1 MKFVSFRK
9 KKRPIPVR
17 RPSVAVKSDEI
28 PNGSEIR
35 DLVDIVDKDVDVVER
50 DVVVDDDARIE
61 SPAYM
66 TDHCYARPVEEKK
79 KEFESQFANDH
90 GYSRCVKEFSYFVSN
105 IIIR

>member
-1 MKFVSFRK
+1 MSQNLKFVFFRK
-9 KKRPIPVR
+9 KKRPIPAR
-17 RPSVAVKSDEI
+17 RASVAVKSDEI

-35 DLVDIVDKDVDVVER
+35 DLVDIDDRDVDVGDKDVVIDG
-50 DVVVDDDARIE
+50 DARIE

-90 GYSRCVKEFSYFVSN
+90 GYSRYGSIKKCPVL
-105 IIIR
+105 